1 MFTKGV
7 SLPSSSSVPI
17 GFGLGGAFGLFMSG
31 LDSPVTTER
40 MTARETLRDMGKKS
54 KSYAKNFAIVGLMFA
69 GSECMLESVSAIHD
83 ECMKEGAHDECVEEV
98 VWGFT
103 LATFVIVK

>member
-1 MFTKGV
+1 MSCVNNVNKDV

-83 ECMKEGAHDECVEEV
+83 ECMEEV